1 MMYRRCHR
9 KKLMSDGTKKDV
21 VEWRRRVIDKEGKEH
36 FVKEDLAKV
45 GTGVYRSARQNVLL
59 EI

>member
-1 MMYRRCHR
+1 
-9 KKLMSDGTKKDV
+9 MSDGTKKDV
-21 VEWRRRVIDKEGKEH
+21 VEWRRRVIDKEGKVH